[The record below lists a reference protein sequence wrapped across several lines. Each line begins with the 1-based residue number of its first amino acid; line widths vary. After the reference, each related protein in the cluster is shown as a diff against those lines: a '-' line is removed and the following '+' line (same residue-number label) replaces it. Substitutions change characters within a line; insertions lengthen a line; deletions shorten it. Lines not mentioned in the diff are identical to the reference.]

1 MTAQKL
7 LTIFFIISLSLN
19 VYFAAQFILL
29 KMDLKNTAEQLRVQQ
44 SDEKALAFMNL
55 FVNKIL
61 LAEGEVNFEDRLKLE
76 NAVRELNDAEVF
88 SHWQNFT
95 NGANESAA
103 QYEVGKI
110 FSLLLKKIYR

>member
-1 MTAQKL
+1 MGPIRASRLKFLKEKGCTLTLSCSLKIGGQKL

-76 NAVRELNDAEVF
+76 NA
-88 SHWQNFT
+88 
-95 NGANESAA
+95 
-103 QYEVGKI
+103 
-110 FSLLLKKIYR
+110 